1 MEEQNMVSDIQF
13 EEQINDPIE
22 YNMEKQQYDKRVF
35 SYNSKSKKKYQK
47 IIEKLEN
54 LKKTELKKKNKDNQQ
69 FKLEIEGDDY
79 SEVKNNQ
86 EKLKIL
92 KEIMSSVPAY
102 LLMSPAQKRKYFKT
116 VNTQFYETLQKELGS
131 QCSHQKSVQFDLNRN
146 KIKTFK
152 QSDNVFEISQ
162 SLI

>member
-1 MEEQNMVSDIQF
+1 MEERRTVQEQQI
-13 EEQINDPIE
+13 EEQIKDPGDFSV
-22 YNMEKQQYDKRVF
+22 EKQQKDERVI

-47 IIEKLEN
+47 IIKKMKK
-54 LKKTELKKKNKDNQQ
+54 LKKAELKKKNKDNQQ
-69 FKLEIEGDDY
+69 YELEIEGEDY
-79 SEVKNNQ
+79 SEVKRNQ

-116 VNTQFYETLQKELGS
+116 VNIQFYEMLQKELGS
-131 QCSHQKSVQFDLNRN
+131 QCSHSKSVHFDLGRN

-152 QSDNVFEISQ
+152 SSDNVIELSQ